1 VRLRPTEPRCRKRTA
16 VDVEI
21 GGKPYRRIVENAAGI
36 AQISRAESRSLRGM
50 PDTAEFTEV
59 LDAEIVP
66 DPDSEGDVAQAG
78 TETRPGRPIGLRSG
92 AARGS
97 PGGRFSLGHP

>member
-21 GGKPYRRIVENAAGI
+21 GGKPYRRIVQNAAGI
-36 AQISRAESRSLRGM
+36 AQISRAESRSRRM

-66 DPDSEGDVAQAG
+66 DPDSEGDVARAG
-78 TETRPGRPIGLRSG
+78 TETRPIGLRSG